1 MKNFLLILLMVGLS
15 GTAVWGAGGPDVKVQ
30 LSAHRVTRDAQN
42 KEMLSSGASA
52 KPGEIIEYRATYKNS
67 GSATAGRLQGTLPV
81 PDDMEFVSGSAVP
94 AGAYASTDG
103 KNYAPIPLTRMVK
116 LANGTT
122 ARRDVPLAEYRSLRW
137 NLADLAPGASVTVT
151 ARMKIKDNQ
160 KGPVIIQLDSVK
172 KSDIKETGG
181 KK

>member
-1 MKNFLLILLMVGLS
+1 VCGV
-15 GTAVWGAGGPDVKVQ
+15 AGPDVKVQ

-42 KEMLSSGASA
+42 KETISSGASA

-67 GSATAGRLQGTLPV
+67 GSAIAGRLQGTLPV
-81 PDDMEFVSGSAVP
+81 PDDMEFVSDSAVP
-94 AGAYASTDG
+94 VGAFASTDG

-116 LANGTT
+116 LVNGTT
-122 ARRDVPLAEYRSLRW
+122 ARREVPLAEYRSLRW
-137 NLADLAPGASVTVT
+137 NLADLAPGASVTVS

-160 KGPVIIQLDSVK
+160 KGPVIIKLDSVK
-172 KSDIKETGG
+172 KTDTKETGG